1 MLIASPTCT
10 TRTRTSACPRSLTI
24 LKTNRMK
31 TSRSKVNYQSMLSIK
46 CLLSSTLPSER
57 PWVTSSK
64 HTYEKSQRCYS
75 KIQKAASI
83 QSPICKTFH
92 LSRPSLSLSS
102 LENRLLSRKCSNRPD
117 KVIRISFASKSS
129 YRISC
134 RELWEPKLRKEAIQC
149 HRLMP
154 LKGKLRLL

>member
-1 MLIASPTCT
+1 MLIAFHTFI
-10 TRTRTSACPRSLTI
+10 TRTRISACLRSLTI
-24 LKTNRMK
+24 SKTNRMK

-64 HTYEKSQRCYS
+64 LTYEKSQRCCS
-75 KIQKAASI
+75 KIQKVASI

-92 LSRPSLSLSS
+92 LSRPSLSSSS
-102 LENRLLSRKCSNRPD
+102 LESRLLSRKCSNRLN
-117 KVIRISFASKSS
+117 KVIRTSFASKNS

-134 RELWEPKLRKEAIQC
+134 RELWEPKLRIKAIQC
-149 HRLMP
+149 NRLMP